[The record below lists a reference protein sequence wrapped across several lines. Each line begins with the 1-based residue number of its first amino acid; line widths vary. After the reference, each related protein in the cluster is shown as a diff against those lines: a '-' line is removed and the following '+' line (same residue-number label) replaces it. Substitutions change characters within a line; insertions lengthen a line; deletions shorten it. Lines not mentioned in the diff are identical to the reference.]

1 MISSFSVVSKLSP
14 HDSTTKRLA
23 LWYVECQ
30 IFSAP
35 GHPIVSAPPVT
46 DAEGHNDPVIASSL
60 AGRLR
65 DAGLEWHPAP
75 GDFFRID
82 GPEFASDDIFT
93 VSDMTVEPHEF
104 DTGTILG
111 FNGTTEWALDSVSLE
126 QALWLP
132 REDQL
137 RERLGDAFVS
147 LSVRAKGDWRVA
159 TRGATEERHFD
170 AGDPESAY
178 ALALLAQIDVAALR

>member
-1 MISSFSVVSKLSP
+1 MISA
-14 HDSTTKRLA
+14 DRA
-23 LWYVECQ
+23 
-30 IFSAP
+30 
-35 GHPIVSAPPVT
+35 
-46 DAEGHNDPVIASSL
+46 D
-60 AGRLR
+60 RLR
-65 DAGLEWHPAP
+65 VAGLRWHPRS
-75 GDFFRID
+75 GDRFVIRRA
-82 GPEFASDDIFT
+82 GLDDEIYT
-93 VSDMTVEPHEF
+93 ISDMMIEPHKF
-104 DTGTILG
+104 STGTVLG